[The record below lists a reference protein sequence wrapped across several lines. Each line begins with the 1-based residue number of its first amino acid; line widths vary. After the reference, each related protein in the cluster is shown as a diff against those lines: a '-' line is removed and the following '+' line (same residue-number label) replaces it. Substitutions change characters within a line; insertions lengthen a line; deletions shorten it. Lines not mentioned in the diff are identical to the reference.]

1 MEEALQPPRRPS
13 EQQVSDRQ
21 ASASRHDAAARRRY
35 LSETQAALV
44 LLAPFLAVYALFLVY
59 PFFRG
64 IWISLHDWNLMAVA
78 MNPDA
83 KEYVGLR
90 NFERVMWGVNIEWG
104 PLARPL
110 VQVLGLAG
118 LAAALILGRLGRLS
132 RATAAALAVASLMAF
147 LLPGFHAGEDGR
159 WYDRRFWPTVGNTI
173 LFVALAVPGI
183 TIAALLIAAAIS
195 RETRAMAV
203 LRTVF
208 FISQVLSVTVV
219 TLIWQIMFSPRQ
231 GLIAN
236 VTEVLGGS
244 PINWLTDQQFAMAA
258 IVIATIWWSLGIA
271 MILFLAGLQDISKDL
286 YEAAALDHATG
297 FRAFWHITLPNL
309 TRTITLVVVLQII
322 LHFQVFGQS
331 HLMTQGGPNDTT
343 QVLVRYI
350 YQTAFRDSDLGRA
363 SAMAVFLFVI
373 MGAFSVIQ
381 FVIGREKS

>member
-1 MEEALQPPRRPS
+1 
-13 EQQVSDRQ
+13 
-21 ASASRHDAAARRRY
+21 
-35 LSETQAALV
+35 
-44 LLAPFLAVYALFLVY
+44 
-59 PFFRG
+59 
-64 IWISLHDWNLMAVA
+64 
-78 MNPDA
+78 
-83 KEYVGLR
+83 
-90 NFERVMWGVNIEWG
+90 
-104 PLARPL
+104 
-110 VQVLGLAG
+110 
-118 LAAALILGRLGRLS
+118 
-132 RATAAALAVASLMAF
+132 
-147 LLPGFHAGEDGR
+147 
-159 WYDRRFWPTVGNTI
+159 VGNTI

-183 TIAALLIAAAIS
+183 TITALLIAAAIS

-203 LRTVF
+203 LRTLF
-208 FISQVLSVTVV
+208 FLSQVLSVTVV

-236 VTEVLGGS
+236 VTEVLGGT

-286 YEAAALDHATG
+286 YEAAALDSATG
-297 FRAFWHITLPNL
+297 FRAFWYITLPNL

-381 FVIGREKS
+381 FVIGREKA

>member
-1 MEEALQPPRRPS
+1 MPEATRT
-13 EQQVSDRQ
+13 
-21 ASASRHDAAARRRY
+21 RRRS
-35 LSETQAALV
+35 LSQAQAAFV
-44 LLAPFLAVYALFLVY
+44 LLVPFLAIYGLFLVY

-83 KEYVGLR
+83 MEFVGLR
-90 NFERVMWGVNIEWG
+90 NFERVMWGANIEWG
-104 PLARPL
+104 PLARPFA
-110 VQVLGLAG
+110 QVAGLAG
-118 LAAALILGRLGRLS
+118 LVAAIVLHRTERASRSTTVALGVVS
-132 RATAAALAVASLMAF
+132 VF
-147 LLPGFHAGEDGR
+147 LIVLPGFHPGEGGR

-173 LFVALAVPGI
+173 LFVALAVPAI
-183 TIAALLIAAAIS
+183 TISALLIAAAIS
-195 RETRAMAV
+195 RETRAMAA

-208 FISQVLSVTVV
+208 FLSQVLSVTVV

-258 IVIATIWWSLGIA
+258 IVIATVWWSLGIA

-286 YEAAALDHATG
+286 YEAAALDKATG
-297 FRAFWHITLPNL
+297 MRAFWHITLPNL
-309 TRTITLVVVLQII
+309 KRTITVVVVLQII

-331 HLMTQGGPNDTT
+331 HLMTQGGPNDAT

-373 MGAFSVIQ
+373 MGAFSVVQ
-381 FVIGREKS
+381 FVIGRERD